1 MTRTRLA
8 FALAGLTLALGTGV
22 ARAETSA
29 GYDKGFFIKSDNWE
43 IHLGTR
49 TQLQLSTTDPD
60 TFMFDSTLGKRTDT
74 DRLNELNIRRFK
86 FFGSGT
92 IFNPAVKFKFQL
104 DVELSRVNPPRS
116 LRMSACGR
124 APGSGVEVST
134 DLEIEPVA
142 PNRCRL
148 KWSASSEVRGTV
160 ASVGARLLQG
170 TAKKLTESFWEKFA
184 ARVGQG

>member
-1 MTRTRLA
+1 MRLCCRSMTRTRLA

-92 IFNPAVKFKFQL
+92 IFNPAVKLQSNVQL
-104 DVELSRVNPPRS
+104 DLWRF
-116 LRMSACGR
+116 
-124 APGSGVEVST
+124 
-134 DLEIEPVA
+134 
-142 PNRCRL
+142 
-148 KWSASSEVRGTV
+148 K
-160 ASVGARLLQG
+160 
-170 TAKKLTESFWEKFA
+170 
-184 ARVGQG
+184 

>member
-1 MTRTRLA
+1 MRLCCRSLTRTRLA
-8 FALAGLTLALGTGV
+8 FALTGLTLALGTGV

-60 TFMFDSTLGKRTDT
+60 TFMFDSTLGKRTNT

-86 FFGSGT
+86 FFGTDT

-104 DVELSRVNPPRS
+104 DVERFKPGGGSTGRGGLPGQSRGLNPRRHRFAS
-116 LRMSACGR
+116 FWS
-124 APGSGVEVST
+124 SS
-134 DLEIEPVA
+134 
-142 PNRCRL
+142 
-148 KWSASSEVRGTV
+148 KSASVRRRCWVFVPDISTL
-160 ASVGARLLQG
+160 RNL
-170 TAKKLTESFWEKFA
+170 
-184 ARVGQG
+184 